1 MANDLSGR
9 NLAVLWN
16 NQEFLQSKSVGELVN
31 QFGELNIMTDIN
43 VSEFEKMENCLEGLI
58 LP

>member
-31 QFGELNIMTDIN
+31 QVRELNIMTDIN
-43 VSEFEKMENCLEGLI
+43 VSEFEKMKNCLEGLI